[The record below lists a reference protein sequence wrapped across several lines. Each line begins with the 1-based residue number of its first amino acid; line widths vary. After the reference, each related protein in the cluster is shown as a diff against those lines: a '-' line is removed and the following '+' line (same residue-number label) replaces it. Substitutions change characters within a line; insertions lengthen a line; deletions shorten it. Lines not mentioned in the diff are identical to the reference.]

1 MQPPSTDFDK
11 LRKRVSYLTKQRKK
25 IQKTDYVP
33 SNLQIHEKFI
43 NDDNEMRMMRKLD
56 RGEVPKMDD
65 SDSDESI
72 VALKE

>member
-1 MQPPSTDFDK
+1 M
-11 LRKRVSYLTKQRKK
+11 
-25 IQKTDYVP
+25 P